1 MRLGNNQG
9 QLYYYEISKKKTNPK
24 TPPKPKN
31 HFHHR
36 QISQISGS
44 SDVIFHPSLHISKA
58 TSMKMTD
65 KPLFSLFGGSFFI
78 IHNEGR
84 TKEGLGEVIVS
95 KSQLFANLS

>member
-1 MRLGNNQG
+1 MGLGNNQG
-9 QLYYYEISKKKTNPK
+9 QLYYYEISKKKK
-24 TPPKPKN
+24 TKNPKPKT

-44 SDVIFHPSLHISKA
+44 SDVICHPSRHISKA

-78 IHNEGR
+78 IHNEDR
-84 TKEGLGEVIVS
+84 SKEGLGEVIVS